1 MSGIIQKIFDGHD
14 FLPMIEAR
22 ALIKSL
28 KIPRELL
35 SRTAALT
42 LLQVSDFSP
51 PIVNMFFEDVKF
63 TIFFGL
69 LLANP
74 SYEAELGA

>member
-1 MSGIIQKIFDGHD
+1 LSGFVQQIVEGHE

-28 KIPRELL
+28 EVPRGLL
-35 SRTAALT
+35 SRTAAPT
-42 LLQVSDFSP
+42 LLQVSGFSP
-51 PIVNMFFEDVKF
+51 PIANMFFEDVKF